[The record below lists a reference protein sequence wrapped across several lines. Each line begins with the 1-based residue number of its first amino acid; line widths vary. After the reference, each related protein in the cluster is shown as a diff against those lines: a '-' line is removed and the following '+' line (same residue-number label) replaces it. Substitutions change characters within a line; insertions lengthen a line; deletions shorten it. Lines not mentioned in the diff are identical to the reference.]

1 MLNAILKTFNQF
13 FEPAF
18 WRVLLKS
25 LLISGVL
32 LGLCLWVGLEMVGSL
47 PQTGY
52 GWLDWIIE
60 KISPVGAFLMAFI
73 LYPALASVV
82 MGLFL
87 DDIAKAV
94 ETRYYLDDRPGVPV
108 GVRTSFVSALKLGLT
123 MLVVNLVALPFYILF
138 LFFPLLSLALFYLI
152 NGYLLNKEYFE
163 LIAQRHGDEAL
174 HKALRKKHGGRLF
187 VGGCAIAFLFTL
199 PFLNLTAPLLA
210 TGLMV
215 HIFKDINQRASQ

>member
-1 MLNAILKTFNQF
+1 MLTAILKTFNQF

-32 LGLCLWVGLEMVGSL
+32 LGLCLWAGMEMVGAV

-52 GWLDWIIE
+52 GWIDWIIE
-60 KISPVGAFLMAFI
+60 KISPIGAFLMAFI

-87 DDIAKAV
+87 DEIALAV
-94 ETRYYLDDRPGVPV
+94 ETRHYPNDPPGVPV
-108 GVRTSFVSALKLGLT
+108 GVRTSFMSALKLGLT
-123 MLVVNLVALPFYILF
+123 MLVVNLLALPLYILF
-138 LFFPLLSLALFYLI
+138 LFFPILSLALFYLI

-163 LIAQRHGDEAL
+163 LIVQRHGDDAL
-174 HKALRKKHGGRLF
+174 LKSLRKKHGGRLF
-187 VGGCAIAFLFTL
+187 LGGCAIAFLFTL

-215 HIFKDINQRASQ
+215 HIFKDINQHSGQ